1 MKYSDIDLSPE
12 KAFLHLLIY
21 STLMDDVFKED
32 EEMELGKHISDIGI
46 FERFDIDEEIA
57 VFRSYKNSITSRY
70 EYLSFL
76 TQSINANYP
85 AGIFLHI
92 LELAVSDNE
101 FTSEEELTYSML
113 GSLLGISE
121 LHQEILKAAI
131 MDKRLIKLKKKP

>member
-1 MKYSDIDLSPE
+1 MKYSDLDLSPE

-32 EEMELGKHISDIGI
+32 EEIELSKHIRDIGI
-46 FERFDIDEEIA
+46 FEHFDISEEIA
-57 VFRSYKNSITSRY
+57 VFRSYKNTIPSRY
-70 EYLSFL
+70 EYLNFL
-76 TQSINANYP
+76 TQHINANHP

-101 FTSEEELTYSML
+101 FTPEEELAYSML

-121 LHQEILKAAI
+121 LHQEILKAGV

>member
-57 VFRSYKNSITSRY
+57 VFRLYKNSITSRY
-70 EYLSFL
+70 DYLSFL

-121 LHQEILKAAI
+121 LHQEILKAAV